1 MPKKDIRTLPSPGQ
15 WVVAS
20 GAVYSVDGRRL
31 LLADRDNPQT
41 WPTERDANI
50 KLAAEAHNALQ
61 LIVEEYGP
69 IIDNDEPY
77 SGCDAVDDVA
87 RIVALARRILNA

>member
-1 MPKKDIRTLPSPGQ
+1 MPKDTKTLPSPGQ
-15 WVVAS
+15 WVYTS
-20 GAVYSVDGRRL
+20 GAAYSVDGRRL

-50 KLAAEAHNALQ
+50 RLAVEAHNALQ

-77 SGCDAVDDVA
+77 PGCDAVDDMA
-87 RIVALARRILNA
+87 RIVALARRTLRA